1 MRSLQEVDSDR
12 RWKAARTLGRIGPPA
27 AAAVPLLVDA
37 LGDRN
42 EYVRAHAARALG
54 RIAPAAPESRA
65 ALRRAADD
73 PEESV
78 RQEARAALEQ
88 SHPP

>member
-1 MRSLQEVDSDR
+1 M
-12 RWKAARTLGRIGPPA
+12 
-27 AAAVPLLVDA
+27 PLLVAA

-54 RIAPAAPESRA
+54 RIAPAAPESQA
-65 ALRRAADD
+65 ALRRAAGD

-88 SHPP
+88 SHRP